1 MPMAMAEHTTRAFDA
16 DLRELTRMTA
26 EMGGAAERQLVEAV
40 EALVTR
46 DRERGRSVIG
56 ADARLDMQQR
66 EIEQK
71 VIATIAVRQPMA
83 VDLRDIVGVLR
94 IANNLERIGDL
105 AKNIGKRVVALN
117 GEAMPQRALRGVR
130 HMTEL
135 VLGQL
140 RDVLDTFTARDSA
153 KAIAV
158 WNRDEE
164 VDSMYTSLFREL
176 LTYMMEDPGTI
187 TFGIHLLFC
196 AKNVERI
203 GDHATNIAEAVYYMV
218 EGATLSVDRPKA
230 DSTSIMGVAAFGRV

>member
-1 MPMAMAEHTTRAFDA
+1 MPMAMTEHTTSAFDA
-16 DLRELTRMTA
+16 DLRELMRMTA
-26 EMGGAAERQLVEAV
+26 EMGGAAEQQVVDAV

-46 DRERGRSVIG
+46 DRGLGLRVIG
-56 ADARLDMQQR
+56 GDARLDKQQR

-71 VIATIAVRQPMA
+71 AVATIAVRQPMA

-117 GEAMPQRALRGVR
+117 GEAIPLRASRGVR
-130 HMTEL
+130 HLTEL

-140 RDVLDTFTARDSA
+140 RDVLDTFAERDSR
-153 KAIAV
+153 KAIYV

-164 VDSMYTSLFREL
+164 IDALYTSLFGEL
-176 LTYMMEDPGTI
+176 LTYMENPRMI

-196 AKNVERI
+196 AKNIERI

-218 EGATLSVDRPKA
+218 EGSTLGAQRPKA
-230 DSTSIMGVAAFGRV
+230 DSTSVLEVAFVGSR